1 MVVSFSGLRNLA
13 QAALS
18 GGCTPSGPGFPG
30 GGRAEANDTPLDIT
44 LQEDLPPST
53 SFDPDADGADAVDM
67 EIDPI
72 PADADPETAVPPLPA
87 ASPFAGDFFIASAI
101 PCEPGSACAQQDDMI
116 SDLDY
121 LPKTGQAYLISSSF
135 SGPINSLYRYDPKTH
150 DVKPMA
156 ELSFINEQGLV
167 TKIRP
172 SKLAIHSENQF
183 LISGDLMVSDAAG
196 NLLSTRAGY
205 AQVDL
210 TLDKNGNAIASDIK
224 AISYP
229 TVDKSGQIYLTPS
242 EEPTLIDPSQ
252 ANGIDLAAGRVCS
265 VSSQVY
271 YTPETGE
278 LSYKAGMAWCGGF
291 TAVAP
296 LQAMPTSQLNSNSLA
311 ATTINGQERLVAV
324 NSGSSAETRWWEPQT
339 DGSLDV
345 FDPLSGAREWSLALL
360 SGAGMGGEIATI
372 VVNGE
377 TLVSFGSANGKVYVV
392 NVSQPDQPFAA
403 VSVGADQDFITRT
416 AFIQGG
422 KFLVVGNSTSGELV
436 VYKLDHDQ
444 FVPPTGQGPG
454 ANGEPPPVD
463 SLVVDDNLEDW
474 KGIND
479 IVVVP
484 EADGSE
490 SLRVSVGPWITS
502 VPLQAAE

>member
-1 MVVSFSGLRNLA
+1 MVLSFGSLRNLA

-18 GGCTPSGPGFPG
+18 VGCTPSGPGFPG
-30 GGRAEANDTPLDIT
+30 GGRAVSNDTPLDIT

-53 SFDPDADGADAVDM
+53 PFDPDAADAGDM
-67 EIDPI
+67 DIDPI
-72 PADADPETAVPPLPA
+72 PEDSGAPDTGPVAFA
-87 ASPFAGDFFIASAI
+87 ASPFAGTSSLVSAI

-121 LPKTGQAYLISSSF
+121 LPTSDMAYLISSSY

-150 DVKPMA
+150 DLQPMA
-156 ELSFINEQGLV
+156 ELSFVNEQGLV

-196 NLLSTRAGY
+196 NLLSTHAGY

-210 TLDKNGNAIASDIK
+210 TLDKNGDPITADIK

-252 ANGIDLAAGRVCS
+252 ANGIDIAAGRVCS

-271 YTPETGE
+271 FTPETGE

-296 LQAMPTSQLNSNSLA
+296 LMAMPTSQLNSNSLT
-311 ATTINGQERLVAV
+311 ATTINGQERLVV
-324 NSGSSAETRWWEPQT
+324 INSGSSAETMWWEPQT

-345 FDPLSGAREWSLALL
+345 FDPLSGAREWSQPLP
-360 SGAGMGGEIATI
+360 SGAGIGGEIATI

-403 VSVGADQDFITRT
+403 VSVGADQDFITRST
-416 AFIQGG
+416 FIQGG

-463 SLVVDDNLEDW
+463 SLVIDDNLEDW

-479 IVVVP
+479 MIVVP